1 MLASLSISVQ
11 ATLPRV
17 LAITHTMTSAAI
29 GMHVQSVP
37 FAFALAFLFHLF
49 ADTLLHWNIY
59 LDKHRWPYFW
69 VAMDVLGGLLAAYW
83 LTPEQF
89 FTGPMLAAVLGGNLP
104 DLWAGG
110 LDLRQK
116 LRAKGRSGQSAPAM
130 AKDAFYRFHEGIQ
143 NETLSPARGLAWQI
157 VLLTVAL
164 VLL

>member
-29 GMHVQSVP
+29 GASVSSVP

-59 LDKHRWPYFW
+59 VDTHRWPYFW
-69 VAMDVLGGLLAAYW
+69 VAVDVFGGLLAAYW

-89 FTGPMLAAVLGGNLP
+89 FTAPILAAVLGGNLP
-104 DLWAGG
+104 DIAAGIS
-110 LDLRQK
+110 DLLKRP
-116 LRAKGRSGQSAPAM
+116 KGV
-130 AKDAFYRFHEGIQ
+130 FLRFHEGLQ